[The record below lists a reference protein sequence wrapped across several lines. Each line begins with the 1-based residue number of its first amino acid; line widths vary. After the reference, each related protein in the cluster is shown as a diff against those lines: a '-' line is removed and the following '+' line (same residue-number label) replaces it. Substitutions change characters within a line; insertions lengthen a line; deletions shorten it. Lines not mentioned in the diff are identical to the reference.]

1 MASVKR
7 HPRSKFWIGC
17 FTAGPGGK
25 QFQRSTRQTNKKA
38 ALEIAHLWE
47 RPFHHRLQHDQARR
61 VFAESFQAACGE
73 TLSHS
78 STRDF
83 LTTWVARKKIETKP
97 NTWKKYQAVA
107 NQLLRSLGDRA
118 DGDLF
123 FLTRKDIADFRD
135 SIASRLSSATAN
147 LAVKVLRVAF
157 GQAFRDGLIQAS
169 PASQVTTISR
179 KGFRSNRRGFTLPEL
194 QRLYRTANDEW
205 RGLLLFGLYSGQR
218 LKDVATLSA
227 QNLDLDRG
235 ELRLVTSKTGRQQ
248 IIPLAGPLREYIEE
262 HLLGSDDPKSPLFPK
277 ADRDVCRTGDVR
289 RLSAA
294 FYDLMVEAGL
304 ARERSRKNTG
314 TGRSVKRQTSELS
327 FHSLRHT
334 ATSLM
339 KNAGI
344 SPAIVQD
351 IVGHDSPAVS
361 AHYTHI
367 EDASKR
373 HAIESMPDIT
383 LLHDPPKKE
392 TKRTVARSRR

>member
-1 MASVKR
+1 M
-7 HPRSKFWIGC
+7 
-17 FTAGPGGK
+17 
-25 QFQRSTRQTNKKA
+25 
-38 ALEIAHLWE
+38 
-47 RPFHHRLQHDQARR
+47 RR
-61 VFAESFQAACGE
+61 NAF
-73 TLSHS
+73 HS

-83 LTTWVARKKIETKP
+83 LTAWLARKNIETKP
-97 NTWKKYQAVA
+97 NTCKKYQAVV
-107 NQLLRSLGDRA
+107 NQLLQFLGDRA

-135 SIASRLSSATAN
+135 SIARRLSSATAN
-147 LAVKVLRVAF
+147 LALKVLRVAF

-227 QNLDLDRG
+227 QNLDLDRD
-235 ELRLVTSKTGRQQ
+235 ELRWVTSKTGRQQ
-248 IIPLAGPLREYIEE
+248 IIPLAKPLREYIEE
-262 HLLGSDDPKSPLFPK
+262 HLLGSDDPAAPLFPK
-277 ADRDVCRTGDVR
+277 ADNDVRRTGDVR

-314 TGRSVKRQTSELS
+314 TGRSVKRETSELS

-351 IVGHDSPAVS
+351 IIGHDSPAIS

-367 EDASKR
+367 EDHSKR

-383 LLHDPPKKE
+383 LHEAQHKKNK
-392 TKRTVARSRR
+392 KRPTRSRAA

>member
-7 HPRSKFWIGC
+7 HPRSKFWYGC

-25 QFQRSTRQTNKKA
+25 QRQRSTRQTNKKA
-38 ALEIAHLWE
+38 ALEIACLWE
-47 RPFHHRLQHDQARR
+47 RPFNQRLQHDQARR
-61 VFAESFQAACGE
+61 VFAESYQAACGE

-83 LTTWVARKKIETKP
+83 LTAWLSRKKIERKQ
-97 NTWKKYQAVA
+97 NTWKKYQSVV
-107 NQLLRSLGDRA
+107 NQFVTFLGDRA

-135 SIASRLSSATAN
+135 GIVSRLSSATAN

-179 KGFRSNRRGFTLPEL
+179 KGERSNRRPFTLPEL
-194 QRLYRTANDEW
+194 QRVLAIANTEW
-205 RGLLLFGLYSGQR
+205 EGLVLFGLYTGQR
-218 LKDVATLSA
+218 LKDLATLTNH
-227 QNLDLDRG
+227 NLDLDRD
-235 ELRLVTSKTGRQQ
+235 ELRLVTTKTGRQQ
-248 IIPLAGPLREYIEE
+248 IIPLASPLSRFIENN
-262 HLLGSDDPKSPLFPK
+262 LLDSDDASAPLFPK
-277 ADRDVCRTGDVR
+277 AYADVERTGDVR

-294 FYDLMVEAGL
+294 FYELLVSAGL
-304 ARERSRKNTG
+304 ARARERKNNG
-314 TGRSVKRQTSELS
+314 RGRSVKRETSELS

-351 IVGHDSPAVS
+351 IIGHDSPEMS
-361 AHYTHI
+361 AHYTRI
-367 EDASKR
+367 EDESKR
-373 HAIESMPDIT
+373 RAIESMPDIT
-383 LLHDPPKKE
+383 LHAMQKKS
-392 TKRTVARSRR
+392 KRLAK

>member
-7 HPRSKFWIGC
+7 HPRSRFWIGC
-17 FTAGPGGK
+17 FTAGQGGK
-25 QFQRSTRQTNKKA
+25 QYQRSTRQTNKKA

-83 LTTWVARKKIETKP
+83 LTAWLGRKNIETKP
-97 NTWKKYQAVA
+97 NTWKKYQAVV
-107 NQLLRSLGDRA
+107 NQFLTFLGDRA
-118 DGDLF
+118 EGDLF

-135 SIASRLSSATAN
+135 SIARRLSSATAN
-147 LAVKVLRVAF
+147 LALKVLRVAF

-218 LKDVATLSA
+218 LKDVATLTA

-248 IIPLAGPLREYIEE
+248 IIPLAKPLREYIEE
-262 HLLGSDDPKSPLFPK
+262 HLLGSDHPAAPLFPK
-277 ADRDVCRTGDVR
+277 AANDVCRTGDVR

-294 FYDLMVEAGL
+294 FHDLMVEAGL

-314 TGRSVKRQTSELS
+314 TGRSVKRETSELS

-344 SPAIVQD
+344 SPAIVGD
-351 IVGHDSPAVS
+351 IIGHDSPAMS
-361 AHYTHI
+361 TQYTHV
-367 EDASKR
+367 EDAPKR

-383 LLHDPPKKE
+383 LRHEQPKK
-392 TKRTVARSRR
+392 KRRADSPER